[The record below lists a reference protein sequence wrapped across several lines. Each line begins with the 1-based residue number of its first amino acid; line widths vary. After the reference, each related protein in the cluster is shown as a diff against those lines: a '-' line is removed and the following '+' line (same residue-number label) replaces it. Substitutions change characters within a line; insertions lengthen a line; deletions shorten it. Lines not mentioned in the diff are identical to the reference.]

1 MVRMKPVPEPLFPK
15 GRITMRETR
24 REVIHEVSVDDGQR
38 FQYSRGY
45 VEPTRPQ
52 YSVEYPQSPPR
63 RDNDTGR
70 NDRHPDFSQFYD
82 GPNEYMTEEYEPTYA
97 RELENRREYSRKP
110 MEGFSRNID
119 GTSEYMT
126 EQSYAR
132 PTGNR
137 SRQNDD
143 RENTNPSYLRLHG
156 SRNEYM
162 THDRTKQS
170 YENLKRKE
178 KRVPLQRRQINEYM
192 TDPREVSME
201 IARDSSFPSEQI
213 IHEMQEQEDDLPALY
228 TRRVDASDHRM
239 MDRSESVRDG
249 TKRKMIYRNHEM
261 PETRNNYR
269 ESGWNDAGSSVAG
282 PSRLTGGTPR
292 FGIKSF
298 ARRSIG
304 RRHRPGVKALKE
316 IRRLQKSTCNLIP
329 KLPFQRVIREVVTE
343 LYPDCEYRFTVE
355 SCEALHVAAEDLI
368 TRMFEEA
375 NTCAI
380 HAKRVTVMPS
390 DIRLVRKVQ
399 HW

>member
-24 REVIHEVSVDDGQR
+24 REVIHEVSVDDDQR

-63 RDNDTGR
+63 RDNDTDR

-97 RELENRREYSRKP
+97 RELENRREYSRRP

-126 EQSYAR
+126 ERSYAK

-137 SRQNDD
+137 R
-143 RENTNPSYLRLHG
+143 
-156 SRNEYM
+156 
-162 THDRTKQS
+162 
-170 YENLKRKE
+170 NLKRKE

-192 TDPREVSME
+192 TDPREISME

-213 IHEMQEQEDDLPALY
+213 IREMQEQEEDLPTLY
-228 TRRVDASDHRM
+228 TRRVDTSDQRM

-261 PETRNNYR
+261 PEARNNYR
-269 ESGWNDAGSSVAG
+269 ESGWNDAGSFVAG
-282 PSRLTGGTPR
+282 PSRLSGGTPR

-298 ARRSIG
+298 ARRPTG

-316 IRRLQKSTCNLIP
+316 IRRLQKTTCNLIP
-329 KLPFQRVIREVVTE
+329 KLPFQRVVREVVTE

-355 SCEALHVAAEDLI
+355 SCEALHVAAEDLL

-375 NTCAI
+375 STCAI
-380 HAKRVTVMPS
+380 HAKRVTVMPG
-390 DIRLVRKVQ
+390 DIRLVRKLQ